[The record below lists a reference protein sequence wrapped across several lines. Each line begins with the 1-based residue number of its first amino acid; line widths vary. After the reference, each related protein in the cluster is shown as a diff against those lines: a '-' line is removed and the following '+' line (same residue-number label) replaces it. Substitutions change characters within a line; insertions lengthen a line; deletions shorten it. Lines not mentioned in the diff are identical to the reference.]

1 MDRSTL
7 IIFIWFAL
15 PIILFMGLNYILRR
29 FSLKKYLKIRL
40 VDIMVPILFLIEN
53 HIVQLL
59 FKESVWP
66 YLLIS
71 ALVLGI
77 GIAIVQAYFYD
88 EIVYRFYLKMFWRF
102 LFLLLVVLYVFLLF
116 VAIF

>member
-7 IIFIWFAL
+7 VVFIWFVL
-15 PIILFMGLNYILRR
+15 PIIILMGLNYVIQR
-29 FSLKKYLKIRL
+29 FRLKKYLKVRL
-40 VDIMVPILFLIEN
+40 VDIMVPILFFIEN
-53 HIVQLL
+53 HIVKLL
-59 FKESVWP
+59 FNESVWP

-77 GIAIVQAYFYD
+77 GVALVQAYFYD
-88 EIVYRFYLKMFWRF
+88 EIAYRFYLKMFWRF
-102 LFLLLVVLYVFLLF
+102 LFILLVVLYFFLLF